1 MVASPRAAATCRAR
15 CIVCRPLSA
24 LAAHRQRTRHRRSRG
39 GNRAACAPSRSTAAR
54 CRHVDSA
61 VVSAT
66 GRRTATAAV
75 HTTGLAAAACLF
87 HRRHCQRRR
96 PSPLRRARCCSR
108 ATTSPR
114 CHQSASVLLS
124 AATRRE
130 SACAAAKRANS
141 APLCCRSTKRTRHAR
156 QPCRR
161 PHRARMRH
169 ARRASCERGQ
179 RASSAPPTRLQW
191 SSALW
196 MAWRA
201 SSGARIDLA
210 IDLARAAEAISVAG
224 GAAVVTG
231 VAAAA
236 ASVFSAAALVTRASR
251 VPRPAPSGASTPLS
265 RSAARSCAVVMWR
278 ARCTGAERVLP
289 DVRIELGL
297 PDIRSELG
305 LPDIRSELGLPD
317 VRSELVQ
324 LALRRL
330 GKLEVRLVLL
340 EVRFG
345 KLDMMLLRPLPRL
358 LRCCACAWVHHRCID
373 VCSETARASRTLPL
387 TSTARTRS
395 RRQRARAARH

>member
-1 MVASPRAAATCRAR
+1 
-15 CIVCRPLSA
+15 
-24 LAAHRQRTRHRRSRG
+24 
-39 GNRAACAPSRSTAAR
+39 
-54 CRHVDSA
+54 
-61 VVSAT
+61 
-66 GRRTATAAV
+66 
-75 HTTGLAAAACLF
+75 
-87 HRRHCQRRR
+87 
-96 PSPLRRARCCSR
+96 
-108 ATTSPR
+108 
-114 CHQSASVLLS
+114 
-124 AATRRE
+124 
-130 SACAAAKRANS
+130 
-141 APLCCRSTKRTRHAR
+141 
-156 QPCRR
+156 
-161 PHRARMRH
+161 MRH

-224 GAAVVTG
+224 GAAVVTR

-236 ASVFSAAALVTRASR
+236 ASVFSAAALATRASR

-340 EVRFG
+340 EVRLG
-345 KLDMMLLRPLPRL
+345 KLDTMLLRPLPRL
-358 LRCCACAWVHHRCID
+358 LRCCACACAWVHHRCIA
-373 VCSETARASRTLPL
+373 VCMATARASRTLPL

>member
-1 MVASPRAAATCRAR
+1 
-15 CIVCRPLSA
+15 
-24 LAAHRQRTRHRRSRG
+24 
-39 GNRAACAPSRSTAAR
+39 
-54 CRHVDSA
+54 
-61 VVSAT
+61 
-66 GRRTATAAV
+66 
-75 HTTGLAAAACLF
+75 
-87 HRRHCQRRR
+87 
-96 PSPLRRARCCSR
+96 
-108 ATTSPR
+108 
-114 CHQSASVLLS
+114 
-124 AATRRE
+124 
-130 SACAAAKRANS
+130 
-141 APLCCRSTKRTRHAR
+141 
-156 QPCRR
+156 
-161 PHRARMRH
+161 MRH

-340 EVRFG
+340 EVRLG
-345 KLDMMLLRPLPRL
+345 KLDTMLLRPLPRL
-358 LRCCACAWVHHRCID
+358 LRCCACACAWVHHRCIA
-373 VCSETARASRTLPL
+373 VCMATARASRTLPL